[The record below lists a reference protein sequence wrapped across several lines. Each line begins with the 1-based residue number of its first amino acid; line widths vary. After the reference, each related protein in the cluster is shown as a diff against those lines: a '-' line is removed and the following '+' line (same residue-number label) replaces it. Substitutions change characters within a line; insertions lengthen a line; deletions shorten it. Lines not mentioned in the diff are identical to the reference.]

1 MRLDIRDFG
10 VGHEDGGGWPVQP
23 DQLPLVDLQYHLAG
37 RAHPFLGVREEY
49 ILLVFCGTTMLYTVL
64 SGLVAVAYS
73 DVGQFVLV
81 MTGRVTLAVL
91 ALRIPCRRLFGPEL
105 AYGLWAAPPL
115 AVILRELLR
124 LVSDAL
130 RDERRAQA
138 AAIPAK
144 SARVPPREVRD
155 EIGPPTPGPVGS
167 RPTGTHATGASTD
180 RPSLRRAAD
189 RRLDP

>member
-1 MRLDIRDFG
+1 MLDVEQRAAI
-10 VGHEDGGGWPVQP
+10 
-23 DQLPLVDLQYHLAG
+23 LALTAKG
-37 RAHPFLGVREEY
+37 RGVRTVAR
-49 ILLVFCGTTMLYTVL
+49 LVGASRNAVRRVL
-64 SGLVAVAYS
+64 AEGKAVRERHRRACQRWHEHN
-73 DVGQFVLV
+73 GHLERE
-81 MTGRVTLAVL
+81 GRVAERMAAPPRPSTSAGSTGAADDLTARIEWSAVE
-91 ALRIPCRRLFGPEL
+91 RRV
-105 AYGLWAAPPL
+105 APPL

-180 RPSLRRAAD
+180 RPSLRRAAH
-189 RRLDP
+189 RGRDP